1 MNPESTPGEGQPFPV
16 GSAPDSWGVWFPD
29 DPLQTPWTRFLDEI
43 AEAGYEWVELGPF
56 GYLPTDPQELKV
68 ELDKR
73 GLRLSGGTVGG
84 ALHRPEELPAIRQ
97 SMLEVARLAS
107 ALGAKHLVFLPS
119 MYRDLKDGAP
129 LEPAELNAEQWHSL
143 VSGAEHLARVLFEE
157 TGMRFCFH
165 PHAESHVETDEQIER
180 FLADTDPELVG
191 LCLDTGHVAYAHGDA
206 PRIAR
211 EHPDRVWYVHIKSVD
226 PEVLAKVVAD
236 GLSFADAV
244 KLGVMCEPSRGI
256 PPLGQMRAAI
266 AKLPAGTFV
275 VVEQDLYPCDV
286 GHPLPIALRT
296 RKALQEAG
304 IG

>member
-1 MNPESTPGEGQPFPV
+1 MNPDLERDETRAFPV

-29 DPLQTPWTRFLDEI
+29 DPLQTPWPRFLDEVAA
-43 AEAGYEWVELGPF
+43 AEYDWIELGPF
-56 GYLPTDPQELKV
+56 GYLPTDPRELQA

-84 ALHRPEELPAIRQ
+84 ALHRPEELPAVRR
-97 SMLEVARLAS
+97 SMLEVAALAG

-119 MYRDLKDGAP
+119 MYRGLKDGAQ
-129 LEPAELNAEQWHSL
+129 LERADLDAEQWRAL
-143 VSGAEHLARVLFEE
+143 TNGAEHLAKVLLEE

-165 PHAESHVETDEQIER
+165 PHAESHVETCEQIER

-211 EHPDRVWYVHIKSVD
+211 EHPDRIWYVHIKSVD
-226 PEVLAKVVAD
+226 PEVLARVNAD
-236 GLSFADAV
+236 RLPFADAV

-256 PPLGQMRAAI
+256 PPLDEMRDAI
-266 AKLPAGTFV
+266 SKLPAGTFV
-275 VVEQDLYPCDV
+275 VVEQDLYPCDF
-286 GHPLPIALRT
+286 GRPLPIALRT
-296 RKALQEAG
+296 RKTLRDTG

>member
-1 MNPESTPGEGQPFPV
+1 MNHEPRRGEPRLFPV

-43 AEAGYEWVELGPF
+43 ADAGYEWVELGPF
-56 GYLPTDPQELKV
+56 GYLPTDPQELKA

-84 ALHRPEELPAIRQ
+84 PLHRPGELGAIRRN
-97 SMLEVARLAS
+97 MLEVARLAS
-107 ALGAKHLVFLPS
+107 ALGAQHLVFLPS
-119 MYRDLKDGAP
+119 MYRGLKDGAL
-129 LEPAELNAEQWHSL
+129 LEPAELTAGQWQA
-143 VSGAEHLARVLFEE
+143 VARGAEHLAKVLLEE

-165 PHAESHVETDEQIER
+165 PHANSHVETDEQIER
-180 FLADTDPELVG
+180 FLAGTDPDLVG
-191 LCLDTGHVAYAHGDA
+191 LCLDTGHVAYARGNA

-226 PEVLAKVVAD
+226 PAVLAKVAAD

-256 PPLGQMRAAI
+256 PPLEEMRDAI
-266 AKLPAGTFV
+266 SNLPAGTFV
-275 VVEQDLYPCDV
+275 VVEQDLYPCDF
-286 GHPLPIALRT
+286 GRPLPIALRT
-296 RKALQEAG
+296 RKTLRDAG